1 MLTWLQYVR
10 CFPSTIASCSRIR
23 SWNPVLVCE
32 QYQFNS
38 DRCPEIPAQAIYLTL
53 FYTKRE
59 YALRIGYLFVSAAIA
74 GSLGGIFAYG

>member
-1 MLTWLQYVR
+1 MHATAMLTDNR
-10 CFPSTIASCSRIR
+10 P
-23 SWNPVLVCE
+23 
-32 QYQFNS
+32 
-38 DRCPEIPAQAIYLTL
+38 QAIYLTL

>member
-1 MLTWLQYVR
+1 MCCR
-10 CFPSTIASCSRIR
+10 D
-23 SWNPVLVCE
+23 LVVDELRVCGGDAD
-32 QYQFNS
+32 N
-38 DRCPEIPAQAIYLTL
+38 RPQAIYLTL

>member
-1 MLTWLQYVR
+1 MFLSPPCIDGCGYATAMLTTDQ
-10 CFPSTIASCSRIR
+10 
-23 SWNPVLVCE
+23 
-32 QYQFNS
+32 
-38 DRCPEIPAQAIYLTL
+38 QAIYLTL

>member
-1 MLTWLQYVR
+1 MAELLTDQIFY
-10 CFPSTIASCSRIR
+10 FH
-23 SWNPVLVCE
+23 
-32 QYQFNS
+32 F
-38 DRCPEIPAQAIYLTL
+38 QAIYLTL